1 MDGLV
6 LHGGKEKV
14 TKSFPFEK
22 KNEKKNMEVYLCTV
36 MGTFLA
42 LAIPFETDLIILY
55 VNYMC

>member
-14 TKSFPFEK
+14 AKSFPFEK
-22 KNEKKNMEVYLCTV
+22 KTKKNMEVYLCTV

-42 LAIPFETDLIILY
+42 VAIPFKTDLIIIY